1 MNWGAPRKALI
12 YRPIGVKRSEVC
24 QAHDTTYRAPGLLSH
39 RSIQPSQGPR
49 QNGTIVQHLAFKFR
63 ESFNKELHIMING
76 NVSVRLQR
84 FQQHNF
90 AILRHDGLAKWRVD
104 AVLD

>member
-1 MNWGAPRKALI
+1 
-12 YRPIGVKRSEVC
+12 
-24 QAHDTTYRAPGLLSH
+24 
-39 RSIQPSQGPR
+39 
-49 QNGTIVQHLAFKFR
+49 
-63 ESFNKELHIMING
+63 MING